1 MLLLLL
7 VIQLRFVS
15 IYLQNIDHL
24 QLFNPY
30 NNQVIS
36 IKNVDLDIWR
46 RFSGLKLSFKDID
59 LINDKDTFKI
69 ADRIRLTLD
78 FNSLYK
84 NDEEA
89 VFDLHLYGV
98 DIGSFSKLS
107 KEKNISNVS
116 YSKGKNK
123 TLEKIVK
130 FLNRKN
136 ITSFK
141 IEADFKNFNIA
152 NKISNF
158 EITNI
163 SFSNLRLNKNYIG
176 QVGVKFKT
184 ETEVKS
190 INGFVMREKPYDANE
205 IINEETNLIVELYGY
220 INHNLAK
227 EKYKIES
234 KGFYKLLL
242 TYNPTIKNT
251 TFNGNFRFVNIE
263 VNGIKPIPAHNLEI
277 NGQYNFE
284 SKQLNLKEFGFDLE
298 YINEKIPLKG
308 SLEITNDGLLKLFA
322 KSDYLF
328 KKEIIYHF
336 WPERAKDS
344 RNYLESLIVETNVKN
359 PSISL
364 KAFREKLGNYKVD
377 KLDLKFILENLRLHK
392 AISNHNYIFGGE
404 EMGVSINLNGSNFS
418 SRVGYL
424 ENDIEI
430 RDLEIS
436 IPFQKKERI
445 KCDFQVAASG
455 NSIKRIIDR
464 YTDNLGI
471 VSGNVKMK
479 INSLFSIVNSRFVN
493 MDLAALLD
501 VNNVKAIYKNKEHQT
516 DMKSFALKMKS
527 NRFSGIGDVKYNDIK
542 IRKFHLNGELV
553 NGESLKLNSADFK
566 VDLDQPKIQQMIDN
580 IQSKASGT
588 LYVSASGDKRFNVIL
603 NDVEFDNS
611 TLSIAKQS
619 GVAGTVDFR
628 LDSNFNFRDIDVKLP
643 ILEAKGDI
651 EVNNSKVDYFN
662 LKVAKLHNSSFDI
675 EYKAINNTYKVD
687 GSEIHFEDIQKLLKG
702 SDNKKDDYKKDIAS
716 DEMTL
721 LFKANKFYLKN
732 QPRLED
738 IFLELNF
745 NGGNLKKIDGYGYGK
760 NKEGYLRIFFD
771 EPVFALV
778 INNLGYVMNKTINVK
793 SLSNGNLS
801 IYGSTYDTALG
812 SKISGELYLYNFKLL
827 ESYLLSTILKIY
839 ALSGFSVTNIFYMF
853 NNGIN
858 FSNMKCLISADKNS
872 LLFNNCQAFGNA
884 MLLSLGAKVNLKSNT
899 GKIEGL
905 IIPKNFF
912 NAPIIFLQQMLSKK
926 GKTLLDGMEDKQ
938 NFSISWHDNEKPII
952 KTNPIS
958 FILPSIF
965 SNFFSKKK
973 TVKDEE
979 YHDPLSTLS
988 SDASK

>member
-7 VIQLRFVS
+7 MIQLRFVS

-46 RFSGLKLSFKDID
+46 RFSGLKLSFKDIN
-59 LINDKDTFKI
+59 LINDKDTFKV

-89 VFDLHLYGV
+89 IFDLHLYGV
-98 DIGSFSKLS
+98 DIGSFSKIS
-107 KEKNISNVS
+107 KKKNTSNIT
-116 YSKGKNK
+116 YSKAQDK
-123 TLEKIVK
+123 TLEKIIK

-176 QVGVKFKT
+176 KVGVKFKT

-190 INGFVMREKPYDANE
+190 INGFVMREKPYDANK
-205 IINEETNLIVELYGY
+205 ETNLILELYGY
-220 INHNLAK
+220 INHCLAK
-227 EKYKIES
+227 EKYKVEP

-242 TYNPTIKNT
+242 TYDPIIKNT

-298 YINEKIPLKG
+298 YKNEKIPLKG

-336 WPERAKDS
+336 WPERAKNS
-344 RNYLESLIVETNVKN
+344 RNHLQSVIVDTRVKN

-364 KAFREKLGNYKVD
+364 KAFRNNIGRYKVEA
-377 KLDLKFILENLRLHK
+377 LDLQFILENLRMHK
-392 AISNHNYIFGGE
+392 AISKHNYIFDGE
-404 EMGVSINLNGSNFS
+404 EMGVNINLNGSNFS

-436 IPFQKKERI
+436 IPFQKKERV
-445 KCDFQVAASG
+445 KCDFQMAASG

-464 YTDNLGI
+464 YTDNLSM

-479 INSLFSIVNSRFVN
+479 INSLFSIFNSRFVN
-493 MDLAALLD
+493 VDLAALLD

-527 NRFSGIGDVKYNDIK
+527 NRFSGTGDVKYNDIK

-553 NGESLKLNSADFK
+553 NGENLKLHSADFK

-588 LYVSASGDKRFNVIL
+588 LYVSASGEKRFNLVL

-619 GVAGTVDFR
+619 GVAGTVDFS

-643 ILEAKGDI
+643 MLEAKGDI
-651 EVNNSKVDYFN
+651 EVNNGKTDYFN

-687 GSEIHFEDIQKLLKG
+687 GSAIHFEDMQKLLKG

-716 DEMTL
+716 DEIMTL
-721 LFKANKFYLKN
+721 LFKTNKFYLKDK
-732 QPRLED
+732 PALED
-738 IFLELNF
+738 VFLELYF

-760 NKEGYLRIFFD
+760 NREGYLRIFFD

-839 ALSGFSVTNIFYMF
+839 ALSGFSVTNIFHMF

-872 LLFNNCQAFGNA
+872 LLFNNCQAFSNA
-884 MLLSLGAKVNLKSNT
+884 MLLSLGAKVDLKSSS

-973 TVKDEE
+973 TVKDDE